1 MASDVVVGA
10 SVSTPKFGDG
20 IVRFVGS
27 TSFAAGVWCGIEL
40 ATPSGKND
48 GAYISMLSGGLTASG
63 SVQGE
68 RYFSCANNHGLFLRP
83 SQVKVIGAAPTVRVV
98 TMLR

>member
-40 ATPSGKND
+40 ATPGGKND
-48 GAYISMLSGGLTASG
+48 GALISSLSGELRIPG

-68 RYFSCANNHGLFLRP
+68 RYFSCADNHGLFLRP
-83 SQVKVIGAAPTVRVV
+83 SQVKVIGAAPTVRLASW
-98 TMLR
+98 MR